1 MLTFYG
7 QKYSMI
13 VGLEVVDRVGIE
25 ILSKLIRI
33 GLIDEGIFE
42 QEKCVCPTKSS
53 VKSNYTEN

>member
-1 MLTFYG
+1 
-7 QKYSMI
+7 MI

-42 QEKCVCPTKSS
+42 QEKWWKEQP
-53 VKSNYTEN
+53 